1 MKMNIS
7 KTVSRIL
14 LLLLAVP
21 VLALVARI
29 FICDRFTI
37 KGDSMLPTYT
47 TGKRIWVNKLLMG
60 ARIYKDFDFEKPELN
75 CFRMPGL
82 RKLKPG
88 DVAVFN
94 DPYERSGDRIGFVI
108 NRVYAKRCIAC
119 PGDSVSVVNG
129 YYRVSSGRET
139 NLPVYYQQIVASLP
153 DDQLKEMGAVY
164 PVFPWVESLGW
175 TIKKMGP
182 LYVPG
187 RGDRI
192 CLDTLNTRIYS
203 RLIEYECGVRPVIS
217 DGNVYLDKVKIETYT
232 FKGNYYF
239 FAGDN
244 VLNSKDSRYI
254 GLIPEDYIVGIVWP

>member
-1 MKMNIS
+1 MPKI
-7 KTVSRIL
+7 VYRIL
-14 LLLLAVP
+14 TVVLMLP
-21 VLALVARI
+21 VLALIARI
-29 FICDRFTI
+29 FIGDRFTI

-60 ARIYKDFDFEKPELN
+60 ARIYTDFDFEKPELN

-94 DPYERSGDRIGFVI
+94 DPYERFGDRIGFII

-119 PGDSVSVVNG
+119 PGDTVSVING
-129 YYRVSSGRET
+129 YYRVSSGSET
-139 NLPVYYQQIVASLP
+139 NLPVYYQQIVASLS
-153 DDQLKEMGAVY
+153 DYQLKEMGAVY

-175 TIKKMGP
+175 TIKNMGP

-192 CLDTLNTRIYS
+192 CLDTLNVRIYS
-203 RLIEYECGVRPVIS
+203 RLIEFECGAKPAVTDNKVFLAGVES
-217 DGNVYLDKVKIETYT
+217 DAYT